1 MREEHVV
8 PRRSAPP
15 PDDEMETATIGFP
28 RVGARRELK
37 FALESYWKGNS
48 NEKELL
54 DVLHGVEQQAW
65 NVQRKKGVDRIG
77 LDGTLYDQVLDWI
90 FYLGLA
96 PERFGHLQGFEQY
109 FAMARGTTGAP
120 ALDMSK
126 WFDTNYHY
134 LVPEL
139 DANTRPSL
147 ENLQTFLDKVLR
159 GQQTVGKKHAVPLV
173 IGPITLV
180 HMGKLSGVTSK
191 DVLNKLLP
199 AYARML
205 KCLKDMDVV
214 EVQIDEPFLCKSA
227 AGTCKEELQWT
238 YETLSKE
245 GVPINLCTYYDD
257 VCQGVYQTL
266 VGLPVGKVSLDFCGV
281 PGALEPPCTLDLIK
295 TCGFPSDKKLGA
307 GVIDGRSVWAED
319 GAAART
325 LDKLVSLGVSKEKIV
340 VQPSCP
346 LLHVPYDVEMET
358 LPPALQGRL
367 SFAVQKL
374 DELVGLASGRAAQA
388 LTEQKATKTRSSAGS
403 LDPGMFSRSMP
414 FEERRKLQPPNPKF
428 PTTTI
433 GSFPQTQEIRR
444 LRFALKKGRISEE
457 EYNKLIDQQIAH
469 AIGVQDGLGLDVLV
483 HGEAERT
490 DMVEFFGQ
498 QLDGFLHTQHGWV
511 QSYGSRCVRPPI
523 IYGDVSRP
531 APMTVRE
538 FKVAQALTS
547 KPVKGML
554 TGPVT
559 ILNWSFPRKDISRKE
574 QAFQLAMSLRAEVD
588 DLQANGCV
596 CLQMDDPALRE
607 GLPLKQERWAQYLEW
622 AVQAFRLATAV
633 AKPEVQIVTHLCYS
647 DFGDILEAIDGMQA
661 DVLTIEN
668 SRSGDE
674 MIKCLAKYGYNRDLG
689 AGVYDVHSP
698 VVPSANDIVSRI
710 EMMIAT
716 GLLKGHH
723 DRIWINPDCGLKTR
737 QWEEVIPSLRNSVMA
752 ATMLRERVG

>member
-1 MREEHVV
+1 M
-8 PRRSAPP
+8 A
-15 PDDEMETATIGFP
+15 TATIGFP

-37 FALESYWKGNS
+37 FALESYWKGKS
-48 NEKELL
+48 SEQELL
-54 DVLHGVEQQAW
+54 DVLQEVERQAW
-65 NVQRKKGVDRIG
+65 NVQREKGVLRIG

-96 PERFGHLQGFEQY
+96 PERFQHLKGLEQY
-109 FAMARGTTGAP
+109 FAMARGAPEAP

-147 ENLQTFLDKVLR
+147 ENMQSFLDKVLR
-159 GQQTVGKKHAVPLV
+159 GQQTVGKERAVPLV
-173 IGPITLV
+173 IGPVTLV

-191 DVLNKLLP
+191 DMINKLLP
-199 AYARML
+199 AYTRML
-205 KCLKDMDVV
+205 KCLKDMNVV
-214 EVQIDEPFLCKSA
+214 EVQIDEPFLCKST
-227 AGTCKEELQWT
+227 AGSCNQELQT
-238 YETLSKE
+238 VYEMLSKE

-257 VCQGVYQTL
+257 VCKDVYQNL
-266 VGLPVGKVSLDFCGV
+266 VNLPVEKISLDFCGV
-281 PGALEPPCTLDLIK
+281 PGALEPPCTLGLIEK
-295 TCGFPSDKKLGA
+295 YGFPSGKTLGA
-307 GVIDGRSVWAED
+307 GVVDGRSVWAED
-319 GAAART
+319 GFAAQT
-325 LDKLVSLGVSKEKIV
+325 LAKLISLGVSKDKIV

-358 LPPALQGRL
+358 LPSHLQGKL
-367 SFAVQKL
+367 AFAVQKL
-374 DELVGLASGRAAQA
+374 DELVALASGRAAQ
-388 LTEQKATKTRSSAGS
+388 TTPPQKLAPAKNASPAVDSS
-403 LDPGMFSRSMP
+403 MFSRSMP

-444 LRFALKKGRISEE
+444 LRFALKKGRITEE
-457 EYNKLIDQQIAH
+457 EYNNLIDQQIAH

-498 QLDGFLHTQHGWV
+498 QLEGFLHTQHGWV

-538 FKVAQALTS
+538 FKVAQGLTS

-647 DFGDILEAIDGMQA
+647 DFNDILEAIDGMQA

-674 MIKCLAKYGYNRDLG
+674 MIKCLADFGYNRDLG

-698 VVPSANDIVSRI
+698 VVPSAKEIVSRI

>member
-1 MREEHVV
+1 M
-8 PRRSAPP
+8 A
-15 PDDEMETATIGFP
+15 TATIGFP

-37 FALESYWKGNS
+37 FALESYWKGKS
-48 NEKELL
+48 SEQELL
-54 DVLHGVEQQAW
+54 DVLQEVERQAW
-65 NVQRKKGVDRIG
+65 NVQREKGVLRIG

-96 PERFGHLQGFEQY
+96 PERFQHLKGLEQY
-109 FAMARGTTGAP
+109 FAMARGAPEAP

-147 ENLQTFLDKVLR
+147 ENMQSFLDKVLR
-159 GQQTVGKKHAVPLV
+159 GQQTVGKERAVPLV

-191 DVLNKLLP
+191 DMINKLLP
-199 AYARML
+199 AYTRML
-205 KCLKDMDVV
+205 KCLKDMNVV
-214 EVQIDEPFLCKSA
+214 EVQIDEPFLCKST
-227 AGTCKEELQWT
+227 AGSCNQELQT
-238 YETLSKE
+238 VYEMLSKE

-257 VCQGVYQTL
+257 VCKDVYQNL
-266 VGLPVGKVSLDFCGV
+266 VNLPVEKISLDFCGV
-281 PGALEPPCTLDLIK
+281 PGALEPPCTLGLIEK
-295 TCGFPSDKKLGA
+295 YGFPSGKTLGA
-307 GVIDGRSVWAED
+307 GVVDGRSVWAED
-319 GAAART
+319 GFAAQT
-325 LDKLVSLGVSKEKIV
+325 LAKLTSLGVSKDKIV

-358 LPPALQGRL
+358 LPSHLQGKL
-367 SFAVQKL
+367 AFAVQKL
-374 DELVGLASGRAAQA
+374 DELVALASGRAAQ
-388 LTEQKATKTRSSAGS
+388 TTPPQKLAPAKNASPAVDSS
-403 LDPGMFSRSMP
+403 MFSRSMP

-444 LRFALKKGRISEE
+444 LRFALKKGRITEE
-457 EYNKLIDQQIAH
+457 EYNNLIDQQIAH

-498 QLDGFLHTQHGWV
+498 QLEGFLHTQHGWV

-538 FKVAQALTS
+538 FKVAQGLTS

-647 DFGDILEAIDGMQA
+647 DFNDILEAIDGMQA

-674 MIKCLAKYGYNRDLG
+674 MIKCLADFGYNRDLG

-698 VVPSANDIVSRI
+698 VVPSAKEIVSRI

>member
-1 MREEHVV
+1 M
-8 PRRSAPP
+8 A
-15 PDDEMETATIGFP
+15 TATIGFP

-37 FALESYWKGNS
+37 FALESYWKGKS
-48 NEKELL
+48 SEQELL
-54 DVLHGVEQQAW
+54 DVLQEVERQAW
-65 NVQRKKGVDRIG
+65 NVQREKGVLRIG

-96 PERFGHLQGFEQY
+96 PERFQHLKGLEQY
-109 FAMARGTTGAP
+109 FAMARGAPEAP

-147 ENLQTFLDKVLR
+147 ENMQSFLDKVLR
-159 GQQTVGKKHAVPLV
+159 GQQTVGKERAVPLV
-173 IGPITLV
+173 IGPVTLV

-191 DVLNKLLP
+191 DMINKLLP
-199 AYARML
+199 AYTRML
-205 KCLKDMDVV
+205 KCLKDMNVV
-214 EVQIDEPFLCKSA
+214 EVQIDEPFLCKST
-227 AGTCKEELQWT
+227 AGSCNQELQT
-238 YETLSKE
+238 VYEMLSKE

-257 VCQGVYQTL
+257 VCKDVYQNL
-266 VGLPVGKVSLDFCGV
+266 VNLPVEKISLDFCGV
-281 PGALEPPCTLDLIK
+281 PGALEPPCTLGLIEK
-295 TCGFPSDKKLGA
+295 YGFPSGKTLGA
-307 GVIDGRSVWAED
+307 GVVDGRSVWAED
-319 GAAART
+319 GFAAQT
-325 LDKLVSLGVSKEKIV
+325 LAKLISLGVSKDKIV

-358 LPPALQGRL
+358 LPSQLQGKL
-367 SFAVQKL
+367 AFAVQKL
-374 DELVGLASGRAAQA
+374 DELVALASGRAAQ
-388 LTEQKATKTRSSAGS
+388 TTPPQKLAPAKNASPAVDSS
-403 LDPGMFSRSMP
+403 MFSRSMP

-444 LRFALKKGRISEE
+444 LRFALKKGRITEE
-457 EYNKLIDQQIAH
+457 EYNNLIDQQIAH

-498 QLDGFLHTQHGWV
+498 QLEGFLHTQHGWV

-538 FKVAQALTS
+538 FKVAQGLTS

-647 DFGDILEAIDGMQA
+647 DFNDILEAIDGMQA

-674 MIKCLAKYGYNRDLG
+674 MIKCLADFGYNRDLG

-698 VVPSANDIVSRI
+698 VVPSAKEIVSRI